1 MKISTIRAIAQ
12 GASVG
17 ALVVCFGTGRH
28 AVIAQ
33 QAGPSISQE
42 VAETG
47 VFERIVVTADHPL
60 QVADLVG
67 RADLIVEASTT
78 GGRSY
83 LNAAGT
89 DIYTDYAFSVHSLI
103 KNRLRPE
110 LHAGSA
116 MTVRR
121 ESGEVIVD
129 GRAAV
134 SYENGFPAFTAGE
147 HYILFLTRQP
157 HENAYSVFGGSQGAF
172 SAGELVTALAVPTK
186 DGIDPPQ
193 PVSRATFMDE
203 VRALLKFSLN

>member
-1 MKISTIRAIAQ
+1 MKVSAIRAIAQ
-12 GASVG
+12 GALVAS
-17 ALVVCFGTGRH
+17 LVVCFGTGGR
-28 AVIAQ
+28 AVFAQ
-33 QAGPSISQE
+33 QADPPIRQQ

-47 VFERIVVTADHPL
+47 VFERIIVTTDHPL
-60 QVADLVG
+60 QVADLVAH
-67 RADLIVEASTT
+67 ADLIVEASTS

-89 DIYTDYAFSVHSLI
+89 DIYTDYTFNVHSVI
-103 KNRLRPE
+103 KSQGSPE
-110 LHAGSA
+110 PRDGTV

-129 GRAAV
+129 GHAAV
-134 SYENGFPAFTAGE
+134 SYENGFPAFNADE
-147 HYILFLTRQP
+147 HYILFLTQQP
-157 HENAYSVFGGSQGAF
+157 DENVYLVFGGPQGAF
-172 SAGELVTALAVPTK
+172 SADELATALAIPST

>member
-1 MKISTIRAIAQ
+1 MKVSAIRAIAQ
-12 GASVG
+12 STSVA
-17 ALVVCFGTGRH
+17 ALVVCFGTGGH

-33 QAGPSISQE
+33 QAAPPIRQQ

-47 VFERIVVTADHPL
+47 VFEQIVVTADRPL

-78 GGRSY
+78 GGRSS

-89 DIYTDYAFSVHSLI
+89 DIYTDYTFSVHSVI
-103 KNRLRPE
+103 KSRRRPE
-110 LHAGSA
+110 LRAGSA

-147 HYILFLTRQP
+147 HYILFLMQQP
-157 HENAYSVFGGSQGAF
+157 NENVYLVFGGPQGAF
-172 SAGELVTALAVPTK
+172 SAGDLVTALAIPTK

>member
-1 MKISTIRAIAQ
+1 MNKSAIRAIAQ
-12 GASVG
+12 GASV
-17 ALVVCFGTGRH
+17 ASLVVCFGTGGN

-33 QAGPSISQE
+33 QASEPIWQQ
-42 VAETG
+42 VAEAG

-83 LNAAGT
+83 FTATGT
-89 DIYTDYAFSVHSLI
+89 DIYTDYAFSVHSVI

-110 LHAGSA
+110 LRVGSA

-172 SAGELVTALAVPTK
+172 SAGELVTAVAVPTK
-186 DGIDPPQ
+186 DGIDSPQ